1 MTRIRWILA
10 TLVMALLAGLPTSAN
25 GQDITMVGVMKA
37 KAGSEAGFEAA
48 LKAHMELREAN
59 GDPWDW
65 TFYQVVIGKEAGA
78 YMARSS
84 GHSWADFDGYFGSE
98 FAETVDPHWAA
109 TVQPLI
115 EDSYNLVDQSNAEL
129 SRLPE
134 SMDPYTLFNATVFHL
149 KPDQIMAFTEAIGT
163 YKQLIEDHDFS
174 FYWVVQS
181 QVAGTEGP
189 TMALVGFA
197 ENWAEMAEDP
207 ALEEAMMED
216 LGEEAAMALMQ
227 QFSGAY
233 HYSENYIVMLRP
245 DLSSGGG
252 M

>member
-1 MTRIRWILA
+1 MTKVRWILA
-10 TLVMALLAGLPTSAN
+10 TLVLAFMAGIPALAT
-25 GQDITMVGVMKA
+25 GQDITMVWEFEVKP
-37 KAGSEAGFEAA
+37 GSEGAFEEA

-59 GDPWDW
+59 GDPWEW
-65 TFYQVVIGKEAGA
+65 RFYQFVIGEEAGA

-84 GHSWADFDGYFGSE
+84 GHSWADFDEYFGSE
-98 FAETVDPHWAA
+98 FGETVDPHWAT

-115 EDSYNLVDQSNAEL
+115 EDSHNLVDQSNAEL

-134 SMDPYTLFNATVFHL
+134 SMDPYTLFNATIFYL
-149 KPDQIMAFTEAIGT
+149 KPDQVMAFSEAVGT
-163 YKQLIEDHDFS
+163 YKQLIVDHDFP
-174 FYWVVQS
+174 FYWSVHA

-189 TMALVGFA
+189 TMAVVGFA

-207 ALEEAMMED
+207 AVEQAMLEDM
-216 LGEEAAMALMQ
+216 GEEAAMALME
-227 QFSGAY
+227 QFTGSY
-233 HYSENYIVMLRP
+233 HYTKNYIVMLRP